1 MNKINN
7 YVFYCE
13 TEAKEVCLWAESIS
27 TPLLC
32 PNDTA
37 HVVNQESLSIS
48 GSIEPNET
56 ILRDGTQGYYQSTTI
71 PILIP
76 AGTPGYTYI
85 FDYSFPY
92 DIAIWTSNFTSS
104 AELVGDSFDI
114 IIGPNSTIGYLTQQA
129 NIGDTVLHCS
139 DTVFSTGY
147 MANGIHVTIK
157 NGATEQNVEHVSEVN
172 PTGKTIRVFKE
183 LESTYN
189 IGSLVQI
196 NTYIVKNQVIGNVG
210 KTYHYGSKGI
220 ATRKVPKGVNTRFL
234 YKNNNGL
241 EKNLYFDM
249 EYNYM

>member
-13 TEAKEVCLWAESIS
+13 TEGKEVSLWAENIPS
-27 TPLLC
+27 PLLC

-37 HVVNQESLSIS
+37 HTVNPGTISIF

-56 ILRDGTQGYYQSTTI
+56 ILRDGTHGYYQSTTI
-71 PILIP
+71 PINIP

-104 AELVGDSFDI
+104 ADLVGDSFDI
-114 IIGPNSTIGYLTQQA
+114 IIGPNTTLGYLTQTG

-139 DTVFSTGY
+139 DSIFASGY
-147 MANGIHVTIK
+147 MANGIHVNIK
-157 NGATEQNVEHVSEVN
+157 NGPTEQNVEHSSLVN
-172 PTGKTIRVFKE
+172 ATNKTITVYKA
-183 LESTYN
+183 LETTFN

-196 NTYIVKNQVIGNVG
+196 NTYIVKNQVIGHAN
-210 KTYHYGSKGI
+210 KTYNYGTKGI
-220 ATRKVPKGVNTRFL
+220 ATRKVPKGIKTRFI

-241 EKNLYFDM
+241 EKTFYFDM